1 MNLTSIEAI
10 QMLKEIEKDLDDN
23 YWIRHSICVGETA
36 GKIAEKLDLDIDK
49 AKTLGYIH
57 DIGKKFGDFRRTV
70 SMV

>member
-23 YWIRHSICVGETA
+23 YWIRHSICVGEIA
-36 GKIAEKLDLDIDK
+36 GKIAEKLYLDIDK

>member
-1 MNLTSIEAI
+1 MKLTSEKATELI
-10 QMLKEIEKDLDDN
+10 KEIEKNLDDN
-23 YWIRHSICVGETA
+23 YWIRHSICVGNTA
-36 GKIAEKLDLDIDK
+36 GKIAQKLNLDVDK